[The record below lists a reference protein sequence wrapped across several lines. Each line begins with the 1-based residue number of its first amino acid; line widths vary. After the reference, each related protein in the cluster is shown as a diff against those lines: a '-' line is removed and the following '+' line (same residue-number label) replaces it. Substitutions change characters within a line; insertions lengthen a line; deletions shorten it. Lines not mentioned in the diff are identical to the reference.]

1 MKKYVILMLAALSSM
16 LLVSCADSPSE
27 VAEKFSHAI
36 ATGQVDEAKKY
47 CTEST
52 AKVLDMSAALGGLTE
67 NPNYK
72 MNILRDS
79 VVDNLAYVFFTEDD
93 STSVVQVMKL
103 NKIDGEW
110 KVSMNGG
117 K

>member
-1 MKKYVILMLAALSSM
+1 MKKYVILALSALLSM
-16 LLVSCADSPSE
+16 MLVSCTESPSR
-27 VAEKFSHAI
+27 VAKKFSQAV
-36 ATGQVDEAKKY
+36 ATGQVEEAKKY

-52 AKVLDMSAALGGLTE
+52 AKMLDMSAALGGMTE

-79 VVDNLAYVFFTEDD
+79 IVDNLAYVFFTEND
-93 STSVVQVMKL
+93 SDMEQVMKL

-110 KVSMNGG
+110 KVSMSG
-117 K
+117 KK